1 MARGIT
7 CDNWGVENSGVGS
20 GREDAWEREHAALL
34 MEAQRR
40 QQDGV
45 LSHAQLTAGGMTRA
59 DLVRMQ
65 RRKEIVRVHP
75 RVYVDHTGPLTWH
88 QRAWAA
94 VLYAA
99 PAYVCGSSVEAPR
112 VEKPHQPGM
121 VPDPIHVAIDQ
132 SRRVM
137 PQPGVVIHRL
147 TNLETHAYG
156 GVPPRLRLE
165 DNALLTAH
173 EARSEIDAVASLA
186 DVAGRNYV
194 TAVSLRAALERF
206 PSLRR
211 RAWIAKVIDDLESGT
226 NSVLE
231 HGYLTKV
238 ERAHGLPR
246 GERQAP
252 RSTPDGN
259 QFRDV
264 EYAAY
269 GLVVELDGALGH
281 DTWRN
286 QARDADRAL
295 DDLVAVGMV
304 TARLRWHQVF
314 DTPCRTA
321 RSIARILASRGWTDS
336 PSVCGDACL
345 IARQP

>member
-1 MARGIT
+1 MEI
-7 CDNWGVENSGVGS
+7 SGS
-20 GREDAWEREHAALL
+20 GAEQRQAWDEEHAPRL

-45 LSHAQLTAGGMTRA
+45 LSHAQFATGGVTRA
-59 DLVRMQ
+59 DLIRMQ

-94 VLYAA
+94 VLYAGS
-99 PAYVCGSSVEAPR
+99 AYVCGPSVEAPR
-112 VEKPHQPGM
+112 VEKPLLPGM
-121 VPDPIHVAIDQ
+121 IPDPVHVAIDQ
-132 SRRVM
+132 TRRVM
-137 PQPGVVIHRL
+137 PQPGIVIHRL

-165 DNALLTAH
+165 DNAMLMAH
-173 EARSEIDAVASLA
+173 EASSEIDAIASLA
-186 DVAGRNYV
+186 DVAGRTYV
-194 TAVSLRAALERF
+194 TPGSLRGALSRF

-211 RAWIAKVIDDLESGT
+211 RAWIAKILDDLESGT

-231 HGYLTKV
+231 HGYLRKV
-238 ERAHGLPR
+238 ERAHGLPQA
-246 GERQAP
+246 ERQTVRA
-252 RSTPDGN
+252 TPEGS

-281 DTWRN
+281 DTWRT
-286 QARDADRAL
+286 QARDADRVL
-295 DDLVAVGMV
+295 DDLAATGTV

-321 RSIARILASRGWTDS
+321 QRIARVLASRGWAGT
-336 PSVCGDACL
+336 PAPCGDDCL
-345 IARQP
+345 VVREPQETESRVA

>member
-1 MARGIT
+1 MGE
-7 CDNWGVENSGVGS
+7 G
-20 GREDAWEREHAALL
+20 EHAERL

-45 LSHAQLTAGGMTRA
+45 LSHAQLAAGGLTRA
-59 DLVRMQ
+59 DMIRMQ

-99 PAYVCGSSVEAPR
+99 PAYVCGPSVEAPR
-112 VEKPHQPGM
+112 TERPMVPGM

-132 SRRVM
+132 TRRVV
-137 PQPGVVIHRL
+137 PQPGIVIHRL

-156 GVPPRLRLE
+156 GVPPRLKLE
-165 DNALLTAH
+165 DNALATAH
-173 EARSEIDAVASLA
+173 DARSEIDAIASLA
-186 DVAGRNYV
+186 NVAGRAHV
-194 TAVSLRAALERF
+194 TAGSLRGALSRF

-211 RAWIAKVIDDLESGT
+211 RAWIARIIDDLESGT
-226 NSVLE
+226 SSVLE
-231 HGYLTKV
+231 HGYLAKV
-238 ERAHGLPR
+238 ERVHGLPR
-246 GERQAP
+246 SERQTVRA
-252 RSTPDGN
+252 TPMGN

-281 DTWRN
+281 DTWRD
-286 QARDADRAL
+286 QARDADRVL
-295 DDLVAVGMV
+295 DDLAATGTV

-314 DTPCRTA
+314 ETPCRTA
-321 RSIARILASRGWTDS
+321 RSIARVLASRGWTDS
-336 PSVCGDACL
+336 PTPCGDACL
-345 IARQP
+345 IAR

>member
-1 MARGIT
+1 
-7 CDNWGVENSGVGS
+7 VENSGAG
-20 GREDAWEREHAALL
+20 GERNEEWEREHAARL

-45 LSHAQLTAGGMTRA
+45 LSHAQLTAGGVTRA
-59 DLVRMQ
+59 DLIRMQ

-94 VLYAA
+94 VLYAG
-99 PAYVCGSSVEAPR
+99 PAYVCGPSVEAPR
-112 VEKPHQPGM
+112 SEKPLQPGM

-132 SRRVM
+132 TRRVM
-137 PQPGVVIHRL
+137 PQPGIVIHRI
-147 TNLETHAYG
+147 TNLEAHAYG
-156 GVPPRLRLE
+156 SIPPRLRLE
-165 DNALLTAH
+165 DNALMMAH
-173 EARSEIDAVASLA
+173 EARSEIDVIASLA
-186 DVAGRNYV
+186 GIAGRTYV
-194 TAVSLRAALERF
+194 TAASLRGALSRF

-211 RAWIAKVIDDLESGT
+211 RAWIAKIIDDLESGT

-231 HGYLTKV
+231 HGYLIRI
-238 ERAHGLPR
+238 ERPHGLPQAS
-246 GERQAP
+246 RQAV
-252 RSTPDGN
+252 RTTSKGN

-281 DTWRN
+281 DTWRD
-286 QARDADRAL
+286 QARDADRML
-295 DDLVAVGMV
+295 DDLAATGTV

-314 DTPCRTA
+314 DTPCRTTL
-321 RSIARILASRGWTDS
+321 SIVKVLKSRGWTGTPTS
-336 PSVCGDACL
+336 CGDQCS
-345 IARQP
+345 IASEP

>member
-1 MARGIT
+1 VDISESRG
-7 CDNWGVENSGVGS
+7 
-20 GREDAWEREHAALL
+20 EREHAARL

-45 LSHAQLTAGGMTRA
+45 LSHAQLAAGGLTRA
-59 DLVRMQ
+59 DMIRM
-65 RRKEIVRVHP
+65 RRRREIVRVHP

-99 PAYVCGSSVEAPR
+99 PAYVCGPSVEAPR
-112 VEKPHQPGM
+112 TERPLQPGM
-121 VPDPIHVAIDQ
+121 VPDPIHVAVDQ
-132 SRRVM
+132 TRRVM
-137 PQPGVVIHRL
+137 PQPGIVIHRL

-156 GVPPRLRLE
+156 GVPPRLKLE
-165 DNALLTAH
+165 DNTLLMAH
-173 EARSEIDAVASLA
+173 EARSEIDAVASVA
-186 DVAGRNYV
+186 AIAGRSYV
-194 TAVSLRAALERF
+194 TPGSLRAALSRF

-211 RAWIAKVIDDLESGT
+211 RAWIAEIIGDLESGT

-231 HGYLTKV
+231 HGYLTRV
-238 ERAHGLPR
+238 ERAHGLPQ
-246 GERQAP
+246 GDRQAV
-252 RSTPDGN
+252 RTTPQGN

-281 DTWRN
+281 DSWRD

-295 DDLVAVGMV
+295 DDLAATGSITV
-304 TARLRWHQVF
+304 RLRWHQVF
-314 DTPCRTA
+314 ETPCRTA
-321 RSIARILASRGWTDS
+321 RSIARVLASRGWAGS
-336 PSVCGDACL
+336 PTSCGEACL
-345 IARQP
+345 R

>member
-1 MARGIT
+1 VDISDPGDDDQKAA
-7 CDNWGVENSGVGS
+7 WA
-20 GREDAWEREHAALL
+20 REDAARL

-45 LSHAQLTAGGMTRA
+45 LSHAQLAAGGLTRA
-59 DLVRMQ
+59 DLIRMQ
-65 RRKEIVRVHP
+65 RRREIVRVHP

-99 PAYVCGSSVEAPR
+99 PAYVCGPSVEAPR
-112 VEKPHQPGM
+112 TEKPLQPGM
-121 VPDPIHVAIDQ
+121 VLAPIHVAIDQ
-132 SRRVM
+132 RRRVM
-137 PQPGVVIHRL
+137 PQPGIVIHRI
-147 TNLETHAYG
+147 TNLEAHAYG
-156 GVPPRLRLE
+156 GIPPRLQLE
-165 DNALLTAH
+165 DNALMMAH
-173 EARSEIDAVASLA
+173 EARSEIDAVACLA
-186 DVAGRNYV
+186 AISGRNYV
-194 TAVSLRAALERF
+194 TPDSLRAALGRF

-211 RAWIAKVIDDLESGT
+211 RAWIATIIDDLEAGT

-231 HGYLTKV
+231 HGYFAKV

-246 GERQAP
+246 ADRQAV
-252 RSTPDGN
+252 RVTPQGN

-281 DTWRN
+281 DTWRD

-295 DDLVAVGMV
+295 DDLAATGTI
-304 TARLRWHQVF
+304 TARLRWHQIF

-321 RSIARILASRGWTDS
+321 RSIGKILTSRGWPDA
-336 PSVCGDACL
+336 PRACGEGCL
-345 IARQP
+345 ISQQP

>member
-1 MARGIT
+1 MDDSESRG
-7 CDNWGVENSGVGS
+7 D
-20 GREDAWEREHAALL
+20 REHAARL

-45 LSHAQLTAGGMTRA
+45 LSHAQLAAGGVTRA
-59 DLVRMQ
+59 DLIRMQ
-65 RRKEIVRVHP
+65 RRKEVVRVHP

-94 VLYAA
+94 VLYAG
-99 PAYVCGSSVEAPR
+99 PAYVCGPSVEAPR
-112 VEKPHQPGM
+112 TERPLQPGM

-132 SRRVM
+132 TRRVM
-137 PQPGVVIHRL
+137 PQPGLVIHRL
-147 TNLETHAYG
+147 TNLETHGHG
-156 GVPPRLRLE
+156 GVPPRLKLE
-165 DNALLTAH
+165 DNALMVAH
-173 EARSEIDAVASLA
+173 EASSEIDAIAGLAGIVGRPYVTPASL
-186 DVAGRNYV
+186 R
-194 TAVSLRAALERF
+194 RALSRF

-211 RAWIAKVIDDLESGT
+211 RAWIAEIIYDLDSGT

-231 HGYLTKV
+231 HGYLTRV

-246 GERQAP
+246 AERQAV
-252 RSTPDGN
+252 RTTPEGN

-281 DTWRN
+281 DTWRT
-286 QARDADRAL
+286 QARDADRVL
-295 DDLVAVGMV
+295 DDLAATGTV
-304 TARLRWHQVF
+304 TARLRWHQAF

-321 RSIARILASRGWTDS
+321 QRIARVLASRGWAGTPVS
-336 PSVCGDACL
+336 CGDDCVVV
-345 IARQP
+345 REP